1 MNDGL
6 ESLLRP
12 AAIAVIGATEDI
24 RTYAGAPLHNLV
36 GHGFRGAIYPV
47 NPRRAVVQGIPAYP
61 TVLDVPGPIDTAVIA
76 VPSDAVL
83 GVLAQVVQAGARS
96 ATIVSSGFGEEAA
109 GPRGKVRHAE
119 LDALIRASG
128 IRVLGPNTTG
138 LVNLA
143 DGYVPRAAHNQLDP
157 ADVRAGGAALITQSG
172 ACGNVVF
179 NRAQAHG
186 VGIVAGLLGKL
197 TSSRIPDG
205 VQVLPNQVALAT
217 QLQHAVGLAWGLQ
230 LQRKPGVVL
239 AFCGEGAA
247 SEGDFHEACNL
258 AGVRRAPIVFVVM
271 NNQWAIST
279 SRQVQSAGEFYRR
292 AEGYGFPGVAV
303 DGNDLLAVYEITAD
317 AVERARRGEGPSLI
331 DCLTYR
337 LSFHNTTDNP
347 RAYLPEG
354 WLEEAEREDPIPR
367 LQRYLAAQ
375 GLWDDATQAAMEG
388 EVAEHVDGAVE
399 AAMAMPSARPGDVFE
414 NVYSDAPARVRR
426 QREELSRLT
435 GGNA

>member
-1 MNDGL
+1 VTRYRVIDRDGALVDGVRPRLDL
-6 ESLLRP
+6 ERTVEGLRWMLLSRTFD
-12 AAIAVIGATEDI
+12 ARATALQRQGRLGLFSPVKGQE
-24 RTYAGAPLHNLV
+24 ASVV
-36 GHGFRGAIYPV
+36 GSA
-47 NPRRAVVQGIPAYP
+47 
-61 TVLDVPGPIDTAVIA
+61 
-76 VPSDAVL
+76 
-83 GVLAQVVQAGARS
+83 LA
-96 ATIVSSGFGEEAA
+96 
-109 GPRGKVRHAE
+109 
-119 LDALIRASG
+119 
-128 IRVLGPNTTG
+128 
-138 LVNLA
+138 
-143 DGYVPRAAHNQLDP
+143 LDP
-157 ADVRAGGAALITQSG
+157 ATDWIAPSYRELPALVR
-172 ACGNVVF
+172 
-179 NRAQAHG
+179 HG
-186 VGIVAGLLGKL
+186 HPLDRIVAGLLGKL

-279 SRQVQSAGEFYRR
+279 SREVQSAGEFYRR

-375 GLWDDATQAAMEG
+375 GLWDDATRAAMEG

-426 QREELSRLT
+426 QRAELTRLT